1 MLSILPCTWWRCFL
15 MIKDEMAPLF
25 KSRSIR
31 GNERGMKEHRTGS
44 FYMSQSEHSDFNLP
58 QVSDI
63 KKECKWCPHDWV
75 ITVRNKNAVVPL
87 HKFYYYYYYR
97 TCSLLHFYEKLIHKI
112 TSDPISWPTK
122 KWYLVSLYLPLLV
135 SSECKWE
142 CAHILTYTH
151 ALT

>member
-1 MLSILPCTWWRCFL
+1 MLSILSCTWWRCFL

-25 KSRSIR
+25 KSTSIR
-31 GNERGMKEHRTGS
+31 GNEKGMKERRTGS

-75 ITVRNKNAVVPL
+75 IIVRHTNALVPL
-87 HKFYYYYYYR
+87 HKDYFR
-97 TCSLLHFYEKLIHKI
+97 ICSLLHFYENLIHKI

-122 KWYLVSLYLPLLV
+122 KWYLVCLYLPFLV
-135 SSECKWE
+135 SSERKGG